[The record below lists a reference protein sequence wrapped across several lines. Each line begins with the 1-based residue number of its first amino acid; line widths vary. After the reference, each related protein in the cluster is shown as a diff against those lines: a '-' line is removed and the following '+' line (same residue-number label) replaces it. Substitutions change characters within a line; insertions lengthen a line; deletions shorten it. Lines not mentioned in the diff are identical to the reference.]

1 MATYTKVKLSGS
13 TDGRAIKVA
22 ATATPGTTI
31 HTGSATAT
39 TYDEVW
45 LYAMNTSASAV
56 KLTIEWGGTTSPDD
70 LIELTVQPEAGLVTV
85 APGLL
90 IKGNASSALV
100 ITAFAATA
108 DVITIHGFVNQITV

>member
-1 MATYTKVKLSGS
+1 MATFSKVKLSGS

-31 HTGSATAT
+31 HTGSSTAS

-45 LYAMNTSASAV
+45 LYAMNTSASSV
-56 KLTIEWGGTTSPDD
+56 KLTIEWGGTTDPDD

-90 IKGNASSALV
+90 IKGNATPLV
-100 ITAFAATA
+100 IKAFAATA
-108 DVITIHGFVNQITV
+108 DVVTIHGFVNQITV

>member
-1 MATYTKVKLSGS
+1 MATFTKTILSAS

-39 TYDEVW
+39 TIDEVW
-45 LYAMNTSASAV
+45 LYAMNTDVSAQ
-56 KLTIEWGGTTSPDD
+56 KLTVQWGGTTSPDD
-70 LIELTVQPEAGLVTV
+70 LIEITLAAEPGLVLI

-90 IKGNASSALV
+90 IKGNATPLIV
-100 ITAFAATA
+100 RAFAASA
-108 DVITIHGFVNQITV
+108 NVITVHGYVNRVA